1 MCPNCSGVCN
11 YEWCHEHKS
20 KQRHKEEPAL
30 WSGVD
35 ASNRGSV
42 EWPCFTER
50 IVTWI
55 VLRDSLYGQYFRGSS
70 PSSWYFG
77 RGLLQRLSTR
87 ARKSLAVRAVPQ
99 KRLATQELLQNRLIS
114 EAVFRQR
121 LTISASYQRETP
133 YKGGDLKRGIL
144 QEKLAHSRQH
154 LQSQNHRRP

>member
-1 MCPNCSGVCN
+1 MNGVTSISPSSAIKRSRLFEAGLMLQTEAQQN
-11 YEWCHEHKS
+11 GH
-20 KQRHKEEPAL
+20 
-30 WSGVD
+30 
-35 ASNRGSV
+35 ASRRESL
-42 EWPCFTER
+42 
-50 IVTWI
+50 
-55 VLRDSLYGQYFRGSS
+55 LRDSLYGQYFRGSS